1 MSTKDPIC
9 PRCNLLMAL
18 DPQRLDLS
26 WAGDGPNAAD
36 TEFRGIFAEVHRCP
50 SCRAQIIRPVTL
62 EFSSPRLAA
71 AS

>member
-1 MSTKDPIC
+1 MV
-9 PRCNLLMAL
+9 LH
-18 DPQRLDLS
+18 PQRLDLS

-36 TEFRGIFAEVHRCP
+36 AEFRGIFAEVHRCP

-62 EFSSPRLAA
+62 EFSSPRLML